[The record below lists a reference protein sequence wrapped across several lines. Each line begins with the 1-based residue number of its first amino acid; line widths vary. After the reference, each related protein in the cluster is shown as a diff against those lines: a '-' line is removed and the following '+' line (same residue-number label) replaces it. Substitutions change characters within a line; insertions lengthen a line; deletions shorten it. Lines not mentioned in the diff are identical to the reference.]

1 MKSAAPKPK
10 TDTDI
15 LLVTQIAAAISIGA
29 FLYFLRQDQL
39 TLFGD
44 AVAHMNIARRVIDSR
59 TPGLLQLGTVW
70 LPLPHLLM
78 LPFVA
83 SRYLWQTGM
92 AGSFPSMLAYVF
104 STVGIFRLA
113 RTVLPDPAQ
122 PSART
127 AVRFTAWLAAAGF
140 ALNPNIVYMQA
151 TGMTEPVYLAFFI
164 WTLVF
169 FAQALKL
176 CRSGKPAPANKAL
189 LWTALCLAAA
199 SLTRYDGW
207 FLTAVVVAIAVV
219 LSLVGNFAS
228 LRSGVVKL
236 VIISAMAPA
245 LWLGYNAAVYGN
257 PLEFANGP
265 YSAKAIEQK
274 TSVPGFPPH
283 PGSNDLKTSFHYF
296 FKAAELNLAAGGIF
310 DRNQTFAT
318 RILQMLWVAALLLGT
333 TIVALFQPKLWPVLL
348 LWTPVPFYMLSI
360 AHGGVPIFIPVWWP
374 FSYYNVRYGVEF
386 IPAFAVLAAM
396 AGYGLIRFA
405 ATVRTAAIIGACFL
419 TLVFVTYAHAF
430 KTGVVSYQEAVIN
443 ARTRIALEKQLA
455 SLFETLP
462 PNSTYLMYLGD
473 HPGALQ
479 RAGIPLSHVINEGNH
494 HPWKRP
500 TDPDGL
506 WEKAL
511 AHPSS
516 YVDYVVALDSD
527 DVAKNVNKD
536 EIDAILVLHV
546 TGQPAATIYQTRKS
560 NQPR

>member
-1 MKSAAPKPK
+1 MKRTAP
-10 TDTDI
+10 TSDSDI
-15 LLVTQIAAAISIGA
+15 LWLAQLASAISIAA
-29 FLYFLRQDQL
+29 FLYLLRQDQL
-39 TLFGD
+39 ALFGD
-44 AVAHMNIARRVIDSR
+44 AVAHINIARRVIDSR

-78 LPFVA
+78 LPFLA

-92 AGSFPSMLAYVF
+92 AGSFPSMLAYVL
-104 STVGIFRLA
+104 STVGIFRLV
-113 RTVLPDPAQ
+113 RTVLPDGTQA
-122 PSART
+122 STRT

-140 ALNPNIVYMQA
+140 ALNPNIVYVQA
-151 TGMTEPVYLAFFI
+151 TAMTEPVYLAFFI
-164 WTLVF
+164 WTVVF
-169 FAQALKL
+169 FAQAIKL
-176 CRSGKPAPANKAL
+176 CRSADHGRANKAL

-207 FLTAVVVAIAVV
+207 FLSAVVVAIAVV
-219 LSLVGNFAS
+219 LSLVGNFAP
-228 LRSGVVKL
+228 LRPGVVKL
-236 VIISAMAPA
+236 VIIAAIGPG

-283 PGSNDLKTSFHYF
+283 PGSDDLKTSFHYF
-296 FKAAELNLAAGGIF
+296 FKAAELNLAAGGVF
-310 DRNQTFAT
+310 DHNQSCAT

-333 TIVALFQPKLWPVLL
+333 TIVALFQPKRWPVLL
-348 LWTPVPFYMLSI
+348 LWIPVPFYMLSI
-360 AHGGVPIFIPVWWP
+360 AHSGVPIFVPVWWP

-386 IPAFAVLAAM
+386 VPAFAVIAAI
-396 AGYGLIRFA
+396 AAYGLIRFA
-405 ATVRTAAIIGACFL
+405 ARLRTAAIIGACFL
-419 TLVFVTYAHAF
+419 ALVLTTYGHAL

-462 PNSTYLMYLGD
+462 ANSTYLMYLGD

-494 HPWKRP
+494 RPWKRP

-511 AHPSS
+511 AHPAS
-516 YVDYVVALDSD
+516 YVDYVITLDSD

-536 EIDAILVLHV
+536 EIDAMLVLHV
-546 TGQPAATIYQTRKS
+546 TGQPPATIHKTRKS

>member
-1 MKSAAPKPK
+1 MKRAASKPK
-10 TDTDI
+10 TDTDV
-15 LLVTQIAAAISIGA
+15 LLVAQIAAAISIGA

-78 LPFVA
+78 LPFLA

-104 STVGIFRLA
+104 STVGIFRLV
-113 RTVLPDPAQ
+113 RTVLPDATLT
-122 PSART
+122 STRT

-140 ALNPNIVYMQA
+140 ALNPNVVYMQA
-151 TGMTEPVYLAFFI
+151 TAMTEPVYLAFFI
-164 WTLVF
+164 WTLAF

-176 CRSGKPAPANKAL
+176 CRSGDHVRANKAL
-189 LWTALCLAAA
+189 LWTALCLAAG

-207 FLTAVVVAIAVV
+207 FLTAVVVAVAAV
-219 LSLVGNFAS
+219 LSFVGNFAQ
-228 LRSGVVKL
+228 LRPGVIKL
-236 VIISAMAPA
+236 VILAAIGPG

-283 PGSNDLKTSFHYF
+283 PGSDDLKTSFHYF
-296 FKAAELNLAAGGIF
+296 FKAAELNLAASGVF

-348 LWTPVPFYMLSI
+348 LWIPVPFYMLSI
-360 AHGGVPIFIPVWWP
+360 AHSGVPIFVPVWWP

-396 AGYGLIRFA
+396 AAYGLIRFA
-405 ATVRTAAIIGACFL
+405 ATVRTAAIMGACFL
-419 TLVFVTYAHAF
+419 ALVFTTYAHAL

-443 ARTRIALEKQLA
+443 ARTRVALEKQLA
-455 SLFETLP
+455 SIFETMP
-462 PNSTYLMYLGD
+462 QNSTFLMYLGD

-494 HPWKRP
+494 RPWKRP

-511 AHPSS
+511 AHPAS
-516 YVDYVVALDSD
+516 YVDYVIALDSD

-536 EIDAILVLHV
+536 EIDSMLVLHV
-546 TGQPAATIYQTRKS
+546 TGQPPATIYKTRKS